1 MQLPKMIFP
10 QLMEWIHPQTFRR
23 CVQRYGGDYKVRS
36 FSCWDQFLCMA
47 FGQLTFRESL
57 RDIEVCLRA
66 QGSQVYHL
74 GIRSAIS
81 RSTLA
86 DANESRDWRIYADL
100 AAVLI
105 ARARRLYVSEEL
117 GLEFAN
123 TVYAL
128 DSTTIDLCL
137 SLFPWANFR
146 STKAAIKLHTLL
158 DLRGAIP
165 SFIRITE
172 GATHDVNIL
181 DDLALEAGAFYVM
194 DRGYCDFARLFLIH
208 QAKAFFFTRA
218 KDNLR
223 FVRHQSR
230 PVDYALGVRSDQIG
244 RLRGYYSRKAF
255 PDHLRLIHYYDAQAD
270 RYFRFL
276 TNHLDLLALSVC
288 QLYKLRWQIELFFK
302 WIKQHLCIK
311 RFLGTSLNAVKTQIW
326 IAICVYVL
334 VAIIRK
340 ELNIEMSLHSILQVL
355 SVHPFENVPLH
366 RLLAEPAFN
375 ILQPVDHTQ
384 MLLWELQPGV

>member
-1 MQLPKMIFP
+1 
-10 QLMEWIHPQTFRR
+10 MEWIHPQMFRR

-66 QGSQVYHL
+66 RGNQLYHL
-74 GIRSAIS
+74 GIRSVVS

-105 ARARRLYVSEEL
+105 ARARKLYISEEL
-117 GLEFAN
+117 GMEFSN

-137 SLFPWANFR
+137 SLFPWASFR

-165 SFIRITE
+165 SFIAITQ

-181 DDLALEAGAFYVM
+181 DDLLVEAGAFYVM

-223 FVRHQSR
+223 FVRYHSH
-230 PVDYALGVRSDQIG
+230 PVDYASGVRSDQVG

-255 PDHLRLIHYYDAQAD
+255 PDHLRLIHYYDTEAG
-270 RYFRFL
+270 RFFRFL
-276 TNHLDLLALSVC
+276 TNHLDLSALSVC

-311 RFLGTSLNAVKTQIW
+311 RFLGVSINAVKTQIW
-326 IAICVYVL
+326 IAVCVYVL

-340 ELNIEMSLHSILQVL
+340 ELAIEMSLHSILQIL
-355 SVHPFENVPLH
+355 SVHPFENIPLH
-366 RLLAEPAFN
+366 QLLMKTASQTYPSLDSN
-375 ILQPVDHTQ
+375 Q
-384 MLLWELQPGV
+384 LLFWNL